1 MDESLGVRIKKAR
14 IDAGMTQKELAQQVG
29 VPYQT
34 LQFWENG
41 KRKPKIENI
50 RKIAEILN
58 INWYDLYEGLD
69 NQSLNNAALD
79 QIKWELGA
87 ITVENGRIKEI
98 SYDDLLEEQKRTG
111 KAPKLDPDLAV
122 FADFLKLNDAGQ
134 FVALQ
139 SVLEVI
145 DRRLNHSN
153 ALKFKY
159 YVELL
164 QKEAYDSIKNIA
176 TPNEASNSHAFE
188 ALQEV
193 YDRVKEL
200 AQLPIYQKP
209 TDPDKK

>member
-1 MDESLGVRIKKAR
+1 MTIGERIAEERKF
-14 IDAGMTQKELAQQVG
+14 AGLTQKELGAQTG
-29 VPYQT
+29 IDPST
-34 LQFWENG
+34 I
-41 KRKPKIENI
+41 RKYESGRLNPKIETI
-50 RKIAEILN
+50 KRIAEVLN

-69 NQSLNNAALD
+69 SQSSNNAALD
-79 QIKWELGA
+79 QIKWELGT
-87 ITVENGRIKEI
+87 ITVENGKIKEI
-98 SYDDLLEEQKRTG
+98 SYDDLLEKQKKTG

-176 TPNEASNSHAFE
+176 TPNETSNGHAFE

-209 TDPDKK
+209 IDSDKK

>member
-1 MDESLGVRIKKAR
+1 
-14 IDAGMTQKELAQQVG
+14 MTQKELGAQTG
-29 VPYQT
+29 IDPST
-34 LQFWENG
+34 I
-41 KRKPKIENI
+41 RKYESGRLNPKIETI
-50 RKIAEILN
+50 KRIAEVLN

-69 NQSLNNAALD
+69 SQSSNNAALD
-79 QIKWELGA
+79 QIKWELGT
-87 ITVENGRIKEI
+87 ITVENGKIKEI
-98 SYDDLLEEQKRTG
+98 SYDDLLEKQKKTG

-164 QKEAYDSIKNIA
+164 QTEAYDSIKNIA
-176 TPNEASNSHAFE
+176 TPNE

-209 TDPDKK
+209 IDSDKK

>member
-1 MDESLGVRIKKAR
+1 MTIGERIAEERKL
-14 IDAGMTQKELAQQVG
+14 AGLTQKELG
-29 VPYQT
+29 TRTGIDPST
-34 LQFWENG
+34 I
-41 KRKPKIENI
+41 RKYESGRLNPKIETI
-50 RKIAEILN
+50 KRIAEVLN

-69 NQSLNNAALD
+69 SQSSNNAALD

-87 ITVENGRIKEI
+87 ITVENGKIKEI
-98 SYDDLLEEQKRTG
+98 SYDDLLEEQKKTG
-111 KAPKLDPDLAV
+111 KVPKLDPDLAV

-176 TPNEASNSHAFE
+176 TPNETSNSHAFE

>member
-1 MDESLGVRIKKAR
+1 MTIGERIAEERKF
-14 IDAGMTQKELAQQVG
+14 AGLTQKELGAQTG
-29 VPYQT
+29 IDPST
-34 LQFWENG
+34 I
-41 KRKPKIENI
+41 RKYESGRLNPKIETI
-50 RKIAEILN
+50 KRIAEVLN
-58 INWYDLYEGLD
+58 INWYDLYEGLES
-69 NQSLNNAALD
+69 QSSNNAALD
-79 QIKWELGA
+79 QIKWELGT
-87 ITVENGRIKEI
+87 ITVENGKIKEI
-98 SYDDLLEEQKRTG
+98 SYDDLLEKQKKTG

-176 TPNEASNSHAFE
+176 TPNETSNGHAFE

-209 TDPDKK
+209 IDSDKK

>member
-1 MDESLGVRIKKAR
+1 MTIGERIAEERKF
-14 IDAGMTQKELAQQVG
+14 AGLTQKELGAQTG
-29 VPYQT
+29 IDPST
-34 LQFWENG
+34 I
-41 KRKPKIENI
+41 RKYESGRLNPKIETI
-50 RKIAEILN
+50 KRIAEVLN

-69 NQSLNNAALD
+69 SQSSNNAALD
-79 QIKWELGA
+79 QIKWGLGT
-87 ITVENGRIKEI
+87 ITVENGKIKEI
-98 SYDDLLEEQKRTG
+98 SYDDLLEKQKKTG

-176 TPNEASNSHAFE
+176 TSNETSNSHAFE

-209 TDPDKK
+209 IDPDKK

>member
-79 QIKWELGA
+79 QIKWELGT

-98 SYDDLLEEQKRTG
+98 SYDDLLEEQKKTG

-122 FADFLKLNDAGQ
+122 FADFLK
-134 FVALQ
+134 
-139 SVLEVI
+139 
-145 DRRLNHSN
+145 
-153 ALKFKY
+153 
-159 YVELL
+159 
-164 QKEAYDSIKNIA
+164 
-176 TPNEASNSHAFE
+176 
-188 ALQEV
+188 
-193 YDRVKEL
+193 
-200 AQLPIYQKP
+200 
-209 TDPDKK
+209 

>member
-1 MDESLGVRIKKAR
+1 MTIGERIAEERKF
-14 IDAGMTQKELAQQVG
+14 AGLTQKELGAQTG
-29 VPYQT
+29 IDPST
-34 LQFWENG
+34 I
-41 KRKPKIENI
+41 RKYESGRLNPKIETI
-50 RKIAEILN
+50 KRIAEVLN

-69 NQSLNNAALD
+69 SQSSNNAALD
-79 QIKWELGA
+79 QIKWGLGT
-87 ITVENGRIKEI
+87 ITVENGKIKEI
-98 SYDDLLEEQKRTG
+98 SYDDLLEKQKKTG

-176 TPNEASNSHAFE
+176 TPNETSNGHAFE

-209 TDPDKK
+209 IDPDKK

>member
-1 MDESLGVRIKKAR
+1 MTIGERIAEERKF
-14 IDAGMTQKELAQQVG
+14 AGLTQKELGAQTG
-29 VPYQT
+29 IDPST
-34 LQFWENG
+34 I
-41 KRKPKIENI
+41 RKYESGRLNPKIETI
-50 RKIAEILN
+50 KRIAEVLN

-69 NQSLNNAALD
+69 SQSSNNAALD
-79 QIKWELGA
+79 QIKWELGT
-87 ITVENGRIKEI
+87 ITVENGKIKEI
-98 SYDDLLEEQKRTG
+98 SYDDLLEKQKKTG

-176 TPNEASNSHAFE
+176 TPNETSNGHAFE

-209 TDPDKK
+209 IDPDKK

>member
-1 MDESLGVRIKKAR
+1 MTIGERIAEERKF
-14 IDAGMTQKELAQQVG
+14 AGLTQKELGAQTG
-29 VPYQT
+29 IDPST
-34 LQFWENG
+34 I
-41 KRKPKIENI
+41 RKYESGRLNPKIETI
-50 RKIAEILN
+50 KRIAEVLN

-69 NQSLNNAALD
+69 SQSSNNAALD
-79 QIKWELGA
+79 QIKWELGT
-87 ITVENGRIKEI
+87 ITVENGKIKEL
-98 SYDDLLEEQKRTG
+98 SYDDLLEKQKKTG

-176 TPNEASNSHAFE
+176 TPNETSNGHAFE

-209 TDPDKK
+209 IDSDKK

>member
-1 MDESLGVRIKKAR
+1 MTIGERIAEERKF
-14 IDAGMTQKELAQQVG
+14 AGLTQKELGAQTG
-29 VPYQT
+29 IDPST
-34 LQFWENG
+34 I
-41 KRKPKIENI
+41 RKYESGRLNPKIETI
-50 RKIAEILN
+50 KRIAEVLN

-69 NQSLNNAALD
+69 SQSSNNAALD
-79 QIKWELGA
+79 QIKWELGT
-87 ITVENGRIKEI
+87 ITVENGKIKEI
-98 SYDDLLEEQKRTG
+98 SYDDLLEKQKKT
-111 KAPKLDPDLAV
+111 

-176 TPNEASNSHAFE
+176 TPNETSNGHAFE

-209 TDPDKK
+209 IDSDKK